1 MYIECIY
8 ILYNYPWFIRISRPS
23 TMRRDTVV
31 LCSAAKAEISAF
43 CSSVTQKVM
52 HLPFLRELVE
62 SPLFTVSW
70 LPMRVGLTG
79 VSTIARRTGF
89 LVAIQCPLDFFEHIV
104 VTEQLVAE

>member
-8 ILYNYPWFIRISRPS
+8 ILYNYTWFIRISRPS
-23 TMRRDTVV
+23 MMRRDMVV

-52 HLPFLRELVE
+52 HFPFLRVLVE

-70 LPMRVGLTG
+70 LPMRVELTC

-89 LVAIQCPLDFFEHIV
+89 LVAIQCPFDFPEHV
-104 VTEQLVAE
+104 VVPE